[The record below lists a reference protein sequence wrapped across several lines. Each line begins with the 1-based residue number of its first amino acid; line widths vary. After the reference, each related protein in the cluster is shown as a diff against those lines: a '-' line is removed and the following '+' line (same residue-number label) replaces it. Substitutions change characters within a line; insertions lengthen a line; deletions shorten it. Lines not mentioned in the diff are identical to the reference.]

1 MRTVLRTLL
10 IAVSAFAYS
19 SCSNYNIET
28 EKYILPTPV
37 DMQKLNGTFT
47 FQDNMG
53 IYLNDNSLL
62 PINAL
67 LQESLGM
74 NFNYVTDENNASL
87 KIILSDDIK
96 NAGGYKLSVHNNQ
109 LVVYAADYNGAV
121 SAISTVRQL
130 VPISEFSKQNVQKTI
145 PNIEISDYSEYQW
158 RGMHLDVSR
167 HFYTKDEVKK
177 LLDLMSLYKF
187 NKFHWHL
194 TDDQGW
200 RIEIKK
206 YPLLTEK
213 GAWRKFNEQDRT
225 CMALEKANSNPDYKL
240 PSDRISV
247 IEGDTIYGG
256 YYTQEDIKEIVKY
269 ASDRGIDV
277 IPEIDMPGHFLA
289 AINQYPEIACKGLI
303 GWGQVFSSPICPGK
317 ELTMEFCKNIWREV
331 FQLFPYEYAHLGGDE
346 VEKINWK
353 KCKDCQKRMRQEKL
367 KSPEE
372 LQAWFVREMEE
383 FFHQNGKN
391 MMGWDEVV
399 EDGLSEKAVIS
410 WWRSWCPDAVA
421 KATEH
426 GMKAVI
432 CPNSHLYFDYE
443 QKADYLKKI
452 YDMNVVPAGLNDEQK
467 KLVWGVQCN
476 IWTEWIP
483 SQDRLEYMVFPRMM
497 AVSEIGWCNKSR
509 LNDFDTFEN
518 KVMNHIKRLDAI
530 EVNYRIPDLTG
541 FYDKNVFVDKS
552 KLEIK
557 CALKDVAVHYTTDGS
572 EPTLNSPLYSSPIE
586 VTEDTKFK
594 FRAFRP
600 NGTSGRIY
608 ETEYVKE
615 EMTPACETVKDVEDG
630 LMTSLY
636 DFDGSKCADI
646 NKDKLIKTYVT
657 DRLKYPAEKTG
668 NLAVVFSGYIN
679 IPSDGIY
686 TFNLLSDDGSI
697 MKINDEVVIENDG
710 LHSPADKTAQKAL
723 SKGLHK
729 LEVSYFDYYGGVIRL
744 SLIDDNGEMVECS
757 GDWFKHENILN

>member
-1 MRTVLRTLL
+1 MKTVLRTLL
-10 IAVSAFAYS
+10 IAVSAMAYS
-19 SCSNYNIET
+19 SCGNYNIET

-37 DMQKLNGTFT
+37 EMQKLSGTFT
-47 FQDNMG
+47 FKDNMS
-53 IYLNDNSLL
+53 IYLSDDALL
-62 PINAL
+62 PVKTL

-74 NFNYVTDENNASL
+74 TFNNVVDENAASL
-87 KIILSDDIK
+87 NIILSDDIK
-96 NAGGYKLSVHNNQ
+96 NDGGYKLSVIDNK
-109 LVVYAADYNGAV
+109 LVIYAADYNGAV
-121 SAISTVRQL
+121 SAVSTVRQL
-130 VPISEFSKQNVQKTI
+130 LPVSELANQNLKKTI
-145 PNIEISDYSEYQW
+145 PSIEISDYPEYQW

-167 HFYTKDEVKK
+167 HFYTKEEVKK

-213 GAWRKFNEQDRT
+213 GAWRKFNDQDRT
-225 CMALEKANSNPDYKL
+225 CMYRERKESNPDYKL

-256 YYTQEDIKEIVKY
+256 YYTQEDIKEIVRY

-289 AINQYPEIACKGLI
+289 AINQYPEIACTGLI

-317 ELTMEFCKNIWREV
+317 DLTIEFCKNIWREV
-331 FQLFPYEYAHLGGDE
+331 FQLFPYEYVHLGGDE
-346 VEKINWK
+346 VEKINWE
-353 KCKDCQKRMRQEKL
+353 KCKDCQKRMRQENL

-372 LQAWFVREMEE
+372 LQAWFVREMEM
-383 FFHQNGKN
+383 FFHQNGKY
-391 MMGWDEVV
+391 MIGWDEVV
-399 EDGLSEKAVIS
+399 EDGLSDKSVVS
-410 WWRSWCPDAVA
+410 WWRSWCQDAVA
-421 KATEH
+421 KATGK
-426 GMKAVI
+426 GMKVII

-452 YDMNVVPAGLNDEQK
+452 YDMDVIPTGLNDEQK

-497 AVSEIGWCNKSR
+497 AVSEIAWRNKSR
-509 LNDFDTFEN
+509 NNDFYAFED
-518 KVMNHIKRLDAI
+518 KVMNQIKRLEVMD
-530 EVNYRIPDLTG
+530 VNYRIPDLTG
-541 FYDKNVFVDKS
+541 FYEKNVFLDKG

-557 CALKDVAVHYTTDGS
+557 CTLKDVSIRYTSDGS
-572 EPTLNSPLYSSPIE
+572 EPTVNSSVYTSPIE
-586 VTEDTKFK
+586 VTQNTKFK
-594 FRAFRP
+594 FRAFRA
-600 NGTSGRIY
+600 NGTYGKIY
-608 ETEYVKE
+608 EAEYVKE
-615 EMTPACETVKDVEDG
+615 KLKPACETVKKVESG
-630 LMTSLY
+630 LIASLY

-646 NKDKLIKTYVT
+646 NKDRLIKTYVVEK
-657 DRLKYPAEKTG
+657 LQYPSERIGK
-668 NLAVVFSGYIN
+668 LAVVFSGYID

-697 MKINDEVVIENDG
+697 MRIDGETVIKNDG
-710 LHSPADKTAQKAL
+710 LHSPEDKTSQKAL
-723 SKGLHK
+723 CKGLHQF
-729 LEVSYFDYYGGVIRL
+729 EVSYFDYYGGVIRL
-744 SLIDDNGEMVECS
+744 YLIDENGNKIECV
-757 GDWFKHENILN
+757 GDWFKH

>member
-1 MRTVLRTLL
+1 MKTVLRTLL
-10 IAVSAFAYS
+10 IAVSAVAYS
-19 SCSNYNIET
+19 SCGNYNIET

-37 DMQKLNGTFT
+37 EMQKLNGTFSLE
-47 FQDNMG
+47 DNMSV
-53 IYLNDNSLL
+53 YLSDDSLL
-62 PINAL
+62 PVKAL

-74 NFNYVTDENNASL
+74 TFNNVVDEKVASL

-96 NAGGYKLSVHNNQ
+96 KEGGYKLSVKNNQ
-109 LVVYAADYNGAV
+109 LVIYASDYNGVV

-130 VPISEFSKQNVQKTI
+130 VPVSELSMQNVQKTI
-145 PNIEISDYSEYQW
+145 PNIEISDYPEYQW

-167 HFYTKDEVKK
+167 HFYTKNEVKK

-213 GAWRKFNEQDRT
+213 GAWRKFNDQDRT
-225 CMALEKANSNPDYKL
+225 CMALERKNSNPDYKL
-240 PSDRISV
+240 PTDRMSV

-289 AINQYPEIACKGLI
+289 AINQYPEIACTGLI

-317 ELTMEFCKNIWREV
+317 DLTLEFCKNVWREV
-331 FQLFPYEYAHLGGDE
+331 FQLFPYKYAHLGGDE

-353 KCKDCQKRMRQEKL
+353 KCKDCQKRMCQENL
-367 KSPEE
+367 KTPEE

-383 FFHQNGKN
+383 FFHQNGKY
-391 MMGWDEVV
+391 MIGWDEVV
-399 EDGLSEKAVIS
+399 EDGLSDKSVIS
-410 WWRSWCPDAVA
+410 WWRSWCLDAVA

-426 GMKAVI
+426 GMKAII

-509 LNDFDTFEN
+509 LNDFETFEG

-530 EVNYRIPDLTG
+530 DVNYRIPDLTG

-557 CALKDVAVHYTTDGS
+557 CTLKDVAIRYTTDGS
-572 EPTLNSPLYSSPIE
+572 EPTVNSPLYTSPIE
-586 VTEDTKFK
+586 VTQDTKFK

-600 NGTSGRIY
+600 NGTGGKIY
-608 ETEYVKE
+608 ETEYAKE
-615 EMTPACETVKDVEDG
+615 ELMPACESVKDAKDG
-630 LMTSLY
+630 LVASLY
-636 DFDGSKCADI
+636 DFSGSKCADI
-646 NKDKLIKTYVT
+646 NKAKLIKTYVV
-657 DRLKYPAEKTG
+657 DRLQYPSDKTG

-697 MKINDEVVIENDG
+697 MKINDKVVIENDG
-710 LHSPADKTAQKAL
+710 LHSPEDKTAQTAL

-729 LEVSYFDYYGGVIRL
+729 FEVSYFDYYGGVIRL
-744 SLIDDNGEMVECS
+744 SVINDKGETIECS